1 MRAKETVSA
10 IESILVEAMN
20 AQFAESEKLEQ
31 AIQANLRGLGY
42 GG

>member
-1 MRAKETVSA
+1 MMVNP
-10 IESILVEAMN
+10 AMSSY
-20 AQFAESEKLEQ
+20 AFQRRGQFADAEELWL

>member
-1 MRAKETVSA
+1 MTVISWMPSFACERGGPFAKR
-10 IESILVEAMN
+10 
-20 AQFAESEKLEQ
+20 EKLEQ